1 MKKDIYR
8 QPSEDVKKII
18 RTAEDAAETGPVE
31 VSNSTSLTCNFSWNQ
46 KYLTDSVED
55 F

>member
-8 QPSEDVKKII
+8 QPSADVKKII
-18 RTAEDAAETGPVE
+18 RTAEDAAETGPVG
-31 VSNSTSLTCNFSWNQ
+31 VSNGTGLACNFSWNQ
-46 KYLTDSVED
+46 EYLTNSAEN